1 MKFPTKLI
9 CVFLCIATFCNAQEN
24 NLDEWLIDID
34 FYQKTLEEKH
44 IDLYHTI
51 SKKEFN
57 IEILNIKEKLPKL
70 NDFQVITELMRLT
83 QKVGGGKG
91 DGHTS
96 VPLWGLKL
104 HKYPIKLFDF
114 GNEIRVIEA
123 SKMHKD
129 LIGKKL
135 ISIGD
140 ISIDNVYSIVSEL
153 TPFTENKQSSK
164 NRTCSYMMISEVLE
178 ALEIIENMEQADFSF
193 MDDNGNKE
201 TVTLKSYSK
210 ENIDNTK
217 FETLPVLNP
226 ILKRPEDTSFKN
238 LWFTSLDDSK
248 TVYIKFGEYPSEKEM
263 NEFSESVYNFMEQ
276 NKSES
281 LIIDLRNNYGGDF
294 FIGQVLASWLN
305 ACDSIIWKSNVY
317 ILIDRVTYSAAMV
330 NAVQFKQQLNA
341 KVIGEPT
348 GANPNGYQ
356 DLGQFNLP
364 NSNLLIT
371 YTKRLFRL
379 QDKNTMGLQPDVLI
393 EPNWYN
399 YKMGV
404 DEVLNW
410 TLNDIRN

>member
-1 MKFPTKLI
+1 MSNKLI
-9 CVFLCIATFCNAQEN
+9 CIILFFTTFCNAQEIN
-24 NLDEWLIDID
+24 MDEWLIDID

-44 IDLYHTI
+44 INLYHTI
-51 SKKEFN
+51 SKSEFN

-70 NDFQVITELMRLT
+70 NDFQVIIELMHLT

-96 VPLWGLKL
+96 VPLWGMDL

-123 SKMHKD
+123 DENHKY
-129 LIGKKL
+129 LIGKKI
-135 ISIGD
+135 ISING
-140 ISIDNVYSIVSEL
+140 IPIDKIYSKVSEL
-153 TPFTENKQSSK
+153 TPFTENKQSSM

-178 ALEIIENMEQADFSF
+178 ALDFIKNKEQAKFVFIDDDGIEEIITMKSFSKVELDSF
-193 MDDNGNKE
+193 E
-201 TVTLKSYSK
+201 LITLGFSDPH
-210 ENIDNTK
+210 IQ
-217 FETLPVLNP
+217 
-226 ILKRPEDTSFKN
+226 RPKNSIFKD
-238 LWFTSLDDSK
+238 LWFASLNNSK

-263 NEFSESVYNFMEQ
+263 NDFSESVYNFIEQ
-276 NKSES
+276 KKSES
-281 LIIDLRNNYGGDF
+281 LIIDFRNNYGGDF
-294 FIGQVLASWLN
+294 FIGQILASWLN
-305 ACDSIIWKSNVY
+305 ACDSINWKSNVY
-317 ILIDRVTYSAAMV
+317 VLIDRVTYSAAMV

-399 YKMGV
+399 YKKGI

-410 TLNDIRN
+410 TLNDIKN